1 MDRNTAIVKIILGS
15 AEAIRSMALD
25 AIDHLDEGAA
35 TFSTLDTVGDLS
47 HGESLTLDPAF
58 AKQFLDA
65 IDATTTKV
73 VGTEGIASLTPAST
87 ESEAAEKKRR
97 GRPRKAD
104 TEGAK
109 PKEAPSVKEVLES
122 APTPEPEEADEGDA
136 PVATADSFDD
146 EPATTPEPEEP
157 SPEQM
162 ANADGWVEITLD
174 WVKANKDAAVEKARN
189 RASAHVS
196 KGGPNFARTFLKDAT
211 GKIRISDCT
220 DEELVTYLNAPEKD
234 AE

>member
-15 AEAIRSMALD
+15 AETIRSMALD
-25 AIDHLDEGAA
+25 AIDKLDDGTA

-73 VGTEGIASLTPAST
+73 VGTEGLAALTPAST

-122 APTPEPEEADEGDA
+122 APTPEPEEEDEGDA

-146 EPATTPEPEEP
+146 EPAPAPEPEPAP
-157 SPEQM
+157 SPAVVSDEVT
-162 ANADGWVEITLD
+162 VE
-174 WVKANKDAAVEKARN
+174 WVKENHATAVQQARDFASQHMSKHGVDAARKHIKN
-189 RASAHVS
+189 I
-196 KGGPNFARTFLKDAT
+196 T
-211 GKIRISDCT
+211 GQISITNCSHED
-220 DEELVTYLNAPEKD
+220 LVKYLNSRKSVAL
-234 AE
+234 